1 MKVFLYARKSTDD
14 EERQMLSIDAQLNEL
29 REYARKESLAI
40 AREFIESMTAKE
52 PGRPIFND
60 MLRLVERGEADAL
73 LAWHPDRLA
82 RNSVDGG
89 RIIYLVDTGKLNAL
103 KFPTFWFE
111 NTPQGKFVLNM
122 AFGQSKYYV
131 DALSENVRRGMRE
144 KIRRGVYPHKP
155 PLGYLNEPR
164 LRTIEVHQQK
174 APLVRRLFE
183 TYATGRFNFDQ
194 MAELAAKWGLF
205 SHQEKP
211 LARSMIPKIL
221 ADRFYI
227 GVFDWAGEEYEG
239 THERFVPQEL
249 FDRVQKVLAD
259 RGRGRYQTKKQRQ
272 PLAFLGL
279 VRCDECGASV
289 TAERQKGH
297 HYYRCTKKLGPCDL
311 RGYIRE
317 EALADFMRDE
327 IRRVSISDE
336 WAELMLAQ
344 LEVWRRDE
352 TDRATAEAQRYKDQ
366 LAELDKRVNRLLDV
380 FLDGSITREDYAGRK
395 AEFLNEKAR
404 LREKLTEIEAK
415 GNCWLEP
422 LENFVKAANQAEK
435 TAFSDDLNEL
445 RDFFQK
451 IGSNLYLF
459 KPEAEE
465 IDGQR

>member
-1 MKVFLYARKSTDD
+1 M
-14 EERQMLSIDAQLNEL
+14 
-29 REYARKESLAI
+29 
-40 AREFIESMTAKE
+40 
-52 PGRPIFND
+52 
-60 MLRLVERGEADAL
+60 
-73 LAWHPDRLA
+73 
-82 RNSVDGG
+82 
-89 RIIYLVDTGKLNAL
+89 DTGKLNAL

-183 TYATGRFNFDQ
+183 TYATGRYNFDQ
-194 MAELAAKWGLF
+194 MAELAAKWGLL

-227 GVFDWAGEEYEG
+227 GFFDWAGEEYEG
-239 THERFVPQEL
+239 THERFISEEL

-311 RGYIRE
+311 RGYVRE
-317 EALADFMRDE
+317 EALAEFMRDE

-336 WAELMLAQ
+336 WSELMLAQ

-352 TDRATAEAQRYKDQ
+352 IDRATAEAQRYKDQ
-366 LAELDKRVNRLLDV
+366 LAELDTRVNRLLDV

-404 LREKLTEIEAK
+404 LREKMTEIEAR

-422 LENFVKAANQAEK
+422 LENFVKAEIRPKRRRFRAIVRKCAIFSRKSARTSICCSRKRKKSK
-435 TAFSDDLNEL
+435 TKTRRAPL
-445 RDFFQK
+445 RN
-451 IGSNLYLF
+451 GRVRRPT
-459 KPEAEE
+459 KPLGAAALPHAPTS
-465 IDGQR
+465 RRRRRPRKSCPVRRSASR